1 MKAQAIIQR
10 GKEVYRDRN
19 ARSQYILHFSL
30 AANIAFALLELAEG
44 LYFSSIWLVA
54 IGVYY
59 ALLGV
64 MRFSLLRSIR
74 SADARGEK
82 KAYFRTAILLN
93 VLTVTMTGIFAQLII
108 DDQSFHYPGVMIYAM
123 ALWAFIKIT
132 LAVKNLIRRRKEEE
146 PILAAARCL
155 SFAAALMSI
164 LALQTALISQ
174 FGEDAVNFAHTM
186 NGIAGAVITALL
198 ITLSAM
204 MLAKTSKKRY
214 ALTIR

>member
-1 MKAQAIIQR
+1 MKVQVILKKCREI
-10 GKEVYRDRN
+10 YRDQN
-19 ARSQYILHFSL
+19 TRSRYILHFSL
-30 AANIAFALLELAEG
+30 AANIAFALLKLGVGIYSHSLWLAAVG
-44 LYFSSIWLVA
+44 I
-54 IGVYY
+54 YY
-59 ALLGV
+59 AVLAL

-74 SADARGEK
+74 TADAQEEK

-108 DDQSFHYPGVMIYAM
+108 DDQSFHYPGVLIYAM
-123 ALWAFIKIT
+123 ALWAFIKII
-132 LAVKNLIRRRKEEE
+132 LAVKNLIQRRKEDE

-164 LALQTALISQ
+164 LALQTAMISQ
-174 FGEDAVNFAHTM
+174 FGEDAVDFAHTM

-204 MLAKTSKKRY
+204 MLAKASKKD
-214 ALTIR
+214 TH

>member
-1 MKAQAIIQR
+1 MRIQTIIKKGR
-10 GKEVYRDRN
+10 EIYRDRN
-19 ARSQYILHFSL
+19 ARSRYILHFSL
-30 AANIAFALLELAEG
+30 EANIAFALLELAEG
-44 LYFSSIWLVA
+44 LYFGSMWLVA

-59 ALLGV
+59 AVLGV
-64 MRFSLLRSIR
+64 MRFFLLRSIR
-74 SADARGEK
+74 SADAQRGK

-93 VLTVTMTGIFAQLII
+93 VLTLTMTGIFVQLII
-108 DDQSFHYPGVMIYAM
+108 DDQSFHYPGVLIYAM
-123 ALWAFIKIT
+123 ALWAFIKII
-132 LAVKNLIRRRKEEE
+132 LAVKNLIQRRKEEQ

-164 LALQTALISQ
+164 LALQMALISQ
-174 FGEDAVNFAHTM
+174 FGGDAVDFAHTM

-204 MLAKTSKKRY
+204 MLAKASKKRG